1 VQRPALDVA
10 EHQAVIGPPRAHQQA
25 LGCLALAVLAQRSDG
40 RRVELEIYTVAKDE
54 CHLWEDPSAP
64 MFIRAEQ
71 PAAAT
76 LGVLLVVYSYFSYT
90 MARYTNAVGKITGS
104 GLIAPT
110 F

>member
-1 VQRPALDVA
+1 
-10 EHQAVIGPPRAHQQA
+10 
-25 LGCLALAVLAQRSDG
+25 
-40 RRVELEIYTVAKDE
+40 
-54 CHLWEDPSAP
+54 

-90 MARYTNAVGKITGS
+90 MSRYTNAVGKITGS